1 WRSWQGL
8 VGERES
14 GIQVIIAT
22 VEDLLPLLPIMCL
35 HRHVLLQC
43 HPLKEIL
50 SLLFDESHDCEDT
63 LSCPAL
69 LGARENQRP
78 PLTRAHLADYIVSAS
93 ILLNLVIA
101 AAVIVC

>member
-1 WRSWQGL
+1 MYTWRSWQRR

-22 VEDLLPLLPIMCL
+22 VEDLLLLPLMCL

-50 SLLFDESHDCEDT
+50 SLDSLMSLMTAKIH
-63 LSCPAL
+63 CPSS
-69 LGARENQRP
+69 
-78 PLTRAHLADYIVSAS
+78 SAG
-93 ILLNLVIA
+93 
-101 AAVIVC
+101 